1 MPRVSS
7 HHLPLRR
14 RLLAAVAGVGLIAA
28 GTGASGSR
36 VSATGAA
43 AVAAPAAAPVRYI
56 DSTFTVDVQR
66 DITYAT
72 AVDVD
77 GNTEVL
83 TLDAYTPH
91 GDTSA
96 ARPVFIYAHGG
107 FFALGDKSEGAG
119 WGNRLAQRG
128 YVVVSINYRLS
139 STFVTAPVDTDR
151 ERDEIDDA
159 RIDMQT
165 AVRWVRS
172 MATSLRIDPN
182 KIAVGGSSAGAVT
195 ALGVA
200 VHNED
205 VAVDQYP
212 QYSSAV
218 CTAVSYSGANDPL
231 VVDSGD
237 AGAIFHHGTA
247 DTIVPFEQAQQTR
260 DAMIASG
267 LPVQWNEYAGV
278 GHGLNAES
286 NAIADVRTIQWL
298 ADRVANAGSP
308 CSPAV
313 AAHHRVAGGQQ
324 TVFRGLAGRSAVMSI
339 TGVDNDLPG
348 FVQILP
354 CGTAPGGSS
363 NLNLDSAGQTRSVL
377 GVTRLGAD
385 GTACLYNLTRMHLVA
400 DLQGYFAPGSFDD
413 IDDIRVLDTRSGS
426 AAGIPAGSQTE
437 VHGRPG
443 TTAVASLVV
452 TEAGGAGYVQVLP
465 CGSTPGGSSNLDADA
480 PGQTRATLV
489 FLQFDAIGR
498 ACVFNQMRTQL
509 IVDIQGYLA
518 PSAVDDVADV
528 RLVDTRVAAP
538 PTAGSQV
545 VVNGRANSTGVVSL
559 VATGTTA
566 PGYLQ
571 FLPCGSVP
579 GSSSNLNVSVAG
591 ETLAGLAFVH
601 FDASGRSCVYVQQ
614 SEHVVVDLQGYLT
627 DGAFDDV
634 ADVRVLDTRG

>member
-1 MPRVSS
+1 M
-7 HHLPLRR
+7 
-14 RLLAAVAGVGLIAA
+14 AAIGLFAA
-28 GTGASGSR
+28 GSATSGSS

-43 AVAAPAAAPVRYI
+43 AVAAPAAARVRYI
-56 DSTFTVDVQR
+56 DPTFTVDVQR

-77 GNTEVL
+77 GKADVL
-83 TLDAYTPH
+83 TLDVYTPH
-91 GDTSA
+91 GDMSA

-107 FFALGDKSEGAG
+107 FFALGDKSEGAS

-128 YVVVSINYRLS
+128 YVVLSINYRLS

-151 ERDEIDDA
+151 ERNEIDDA

-172 MATSLRIDPN
+172 MAASLRVDPN

-231 VVDSGD
+231 VVDPGD

-247 DTIVPFEQAQQTR
+247 DTIVPFEQAQLTR

-298 ADRVANAGSP
+298 ADRVANVGYP

-313 AAHHRVAGGQQ
+313 AAHHRVAAGQQ
-324 TVFRGLAGRSAVMSI
+324 TAFRGVAGRSAVISI

-354 CGTAPGGSS
+354 CGAASGGSS
-363 NLNLDSAGQTRSVL
+363 NLNLDAPGQARSVL
-377 GVTRLGAD
+377 GVARLGAV
-385 GTACLYNLTRMHLVA
+385 GTACLYNLTRLHLVA
-400 DLQGYFAPGSFDD
+400 DLQGYFSPGSFDD
-413 IDDIRVLDTRSGS
+413 IDDIRVLDTRTGSGTS
-426 AAGIPAGSQTE
+426 VAAGSQTE
-437 VHGRPG
+437 IDGRPG

-452 TEAGGAGYVQVLP
+452 TDTGGAGYVQVLP
-465 CGSTPGGSSNLDADA
+465 CGTTPGGSSNLDADA
-480 PGQTRATLV
+480 AGQTRATLV
-489 FLQFDAIGR
+489 LVHFDAAGR

-509 IVDIQGYLA
+509 VVDIQGYLA

-528 RLVDTRVAAP
+528 RLVDTRVAAKP
-538 PTAGSQV
+538 AAASQV
-545 VVNGRANSTGVVSL
+545 VVNGRANGTAVVSL

-579 GSSSNLNVSVAG
+579 GSSSNLNVSAAG

-601 FDASGRSCVYVQQ
+601 FDASGRTCVYLQQ